1 VTPAPQ
7 AASEIV
13 CVRCG
18 ELFGCD
24 PAGDCWCKHV
34 DVVMPVPAPGAQAS
48 CLCPEC
54 LAEVGEK

>member
-1 VTPAPQ
+1 MSAPS
-7 AASEIV
+7 ATATELA
-13 CVRCG
+13 CMRCG
-18 ELFGCD
+18 ALFACD

-34 DVVMPVPAPGAQAS
+34 DVVMPVPEAGMQAS

>member
-1 VTPAPQ
+1 M
-7 AASEIV
+7 AATATELV

-18 ELFGCD
+18 ALFACD
-24 PAGDCWCKHV
+24 PKGDCWCMHV
-34 DVVMPVPAPGAQAS
+34 DVVMPVPEPGMQAT

>member
-1 VTPAPQ
+1 MSASGEPA
-7 AASEIV
+7 EIV

-18 ELFGCD
+18 ALFACD

-34 DVVMPVPAPGAQAS
+34 DVVMPVPEPGTQAS

>member
-1 VTPAPQ
+1 MSASPL
-7 AASEIV
+7 AAEIA

-18 ELFGCD
+18 ALFACD

-34 DVVMPVPAPGAQAS
+34 DVVMPVPAPGAQAT